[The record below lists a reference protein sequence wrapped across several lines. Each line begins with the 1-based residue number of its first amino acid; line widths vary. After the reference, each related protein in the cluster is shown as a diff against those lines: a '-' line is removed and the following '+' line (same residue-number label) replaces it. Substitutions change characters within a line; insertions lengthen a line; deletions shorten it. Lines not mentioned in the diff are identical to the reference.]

1 MRKALTLFAAS
12 AAILSTPALAQVGGV
27 VGGTVD
33 TTAQVGTGT
42 VGNTVTG
49 VTGQIGDTVDRVDS
63 AANRKLD
70 ATKLT
75 LATREEVRAGATV
88 TDRTGN
94 SIGTVQSIDGDN
106 AVVVDGG
113 KLYNIPLGSL
123 YSQAEGAT
131 GTLVTKLP
139 RADIKARAQGEAKAE
154 TR

>member
-1 MRKALTLFAAS
+1 MRKAFILIAGS
-12 AAILSTPALAQVGGV
+12 AAILATPALAQVGGV

-42 VGNTVTG
+42 VGNAVTG
-49 VTGQIGDTVDRVDS
+49 VTGQVGNTVDQVDGS
-63 AANRKLD
+63 VNKKLD

-75 LATREEVRAGATV
+75 LATRDQVRAGAQI
-88 TDRTGN
+88 TDGAGN
-94 SIGTVQSIDGDN
+94 GIGTVQSIDGDN
-106 AVVVDGG
+106 AIVVDGG

-123 YSQAEGAT
+123 YSQAEGAA

-139 RADIKARAQGEAKAE
+139 RADIKARVQGEAKAE